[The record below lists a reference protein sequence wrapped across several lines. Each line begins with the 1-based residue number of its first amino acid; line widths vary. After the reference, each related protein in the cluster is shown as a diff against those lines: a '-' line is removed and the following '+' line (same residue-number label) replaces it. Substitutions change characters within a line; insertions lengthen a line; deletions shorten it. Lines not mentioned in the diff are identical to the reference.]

1 MTMKILAFVLLVIGA
16 IISYGAKKIVEDVIK
31 KDDTDKK
38 YTGMVKL
45 AGFVLVLIGAI
56 IIFKIG

>member
-1 MTMKILAFVLLVIGA
+1 MKILAFVLLVIGA
-16 IISYGAKKIVEDVIK
+16 IISYGAKKTVEDVIK

>member
-1 MTMKILAFVLLVIGA
+1 MKILAFVLLVIGA
-16 IISYGAKKIVEDVIK
+16 VISYGAKKIVEDVIK
-31 KDDTDKK
+31 KDDTDKR

>member
-1 MTMKILAFVLLVIGA
+1 MKILAFILVAVGA
-16 IISYGAKKIVEDVIK
+16 VISYGAKKIVEDVIK

-45 AGFVLVLIGAI
+45 TGFVLVLIGAI
-56 IIFKIG
+56 IVFKIG

>member
-1 MTMKILAFVLLVIGA
+1 MKILAFVLLVIGA
-16 IISYGAKKIVEDVIK
+16 VASYGAKKIVEDVIK

>member
-1 MTMKILAFVLLVIGA
+1 MKVLAFILLVIGA
-16 IISYGAKKIVEDVIK
+16 FISYGAKKIVEDVMK

-45 AGFVLVLIGAI
+45 IGFVLVLIGAI

>member
-1 MTMKILAFVLLVIGA
+1 MKILAFVLLVIGA
-16 IISYGAKKIVEDVIK
+16 VISYGAKKIVEDVIK

-45 AGFVLVLIGAI
+45 AGVVLVLIGAI

>member
-1 MTMKILAFVLLVIGA
+1 MKILAFVLLVIGA
-16 IISYGAKKIVEDVIK
+16 VISYGAKKIVEDAIK

>member
-16 IISYGAKKIVEDVIK
+16 VASYGAKKIVEDVIK

>member
-1 MTMKILAFVLLVIGA
+1 MKILAFVLLVIGA
-16 IISYGAKKIVEDVIK
+16 VISYGAKKIVEDVIK

-45 AGFVLVLIGAI
+45 AGCVLVLIGAI

>member
-16 IISYGAKKIVEDVIK
+16 VISYGAKKIVEDVIK

>member
-16 IISYGAKKIVEDVIK
+16 VVSYGAKKIVEDVIK

>member
-16 IISYGAKKIVEDVIK
+16 VISYGAEEFVEDVIK

-38 YTGMVKL
+38 YSGMVKL

>member
-1 MTMKILAFVLLVIGA
+1 MKVLAFILLVIGA
-16 IISYGAKKIVEDVIK
+16 FISYGAKKIVEDVIK

-45 AGFVLVLIGAI
+45 TGFVLVLIGAI